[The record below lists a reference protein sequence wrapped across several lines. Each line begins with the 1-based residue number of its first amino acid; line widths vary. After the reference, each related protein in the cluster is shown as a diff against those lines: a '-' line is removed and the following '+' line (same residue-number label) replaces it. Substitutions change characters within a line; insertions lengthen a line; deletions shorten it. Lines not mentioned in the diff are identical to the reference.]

1 MRRAMLYRSFD
12 SQEIQGGG
20 RMIVKTL
27 NGSFSIP
34 QDADNGL
41 IYIGLDEN
49 FQQISDMIIIGE

>member
-1 MRRAMLYRSFD
+1 MLYRSFD

-49 FQQISDMIIIGE
+49 FQPISDMMIIGE